1 MFFPIKNDGV
11 NMTYC
16 QNMNALPACGNHKAK
31 HYHDVLYGFEVVDD
45 NELFARLVLEINQAG
60 LSWNTILNKW
70 DGFYRAYH
78 DFEISQVA
86 AFDAQDVARLL
97 QDASIV
103 RNRLKVNA
111 AIYNAQQIVLLQK
124 QYGSFKAW
132 LEHHHPL
139 TKEAWVRVFKQQFK
153 FVGGEIV
160 GEFLMSTG
168 YLPGAHDADCPILV
182 CVEDSQPPY
191 LRGASQ

>member
-1 MFFPIKNDGV
+1 
-11 NMTYC
+11 MTYC
-16 QNMNALPACGNHKAK
+16 QDINALSADAATKAK
-31 HYHDVLYGFEVVDD
+31 QYHDVLYGFEIIDD

-78 DFEISQVA
+78 GFEISKVA

-111 AIYNAQQIVLLQK
+111 AIYNAQQVLLLQK

-132 LEHHHPL
+132 LAHHHPL
-139 TKEAWVRVFKQQFK
+139 AKNEWVNVFKQQFK

-168 YLPGAHDADCPILV
+168 YLPGAHDADCPIWVL
-182 CVEDSQPPY
+182 VEDSQPPY
-191 LRGASQ
+191 LRGTSQ